1 MLHCIWIDKLCHTN
15 RVVVEGK
22 VIAVYGSVNKLRGR
36 KKRSKSVDRAKCNFL
51 FDDSPFSFAAK
62 TSLLVVNDTQ
72 AEKKSHIHLI
82 YCIYMTPILISAY
95 VFLFFVI
102 LVRIQIVR
110 ARVILNRTF
119 KFQGN
124 SIHRTANAF
133 DIRSE
138 VVRVCMWVSVCIS
151 HVCSHAKIEM
161 YDDVEDVFFFFFRFF
176 FVRLLCVNWWR

>member
-72 AEKKSHIHLI
+72 AEKKNLTSTWYIVSIWHQFWSRH
-82 YCIYMTPILISAY
+82 MFSSSS
-95 VFLFFVI
+95 LFSYEYKLFERELFSTERLNSKEIPFIERQMLLTFVRKSC
-102 LVRIQIVR
+102 LCVCEWVC
-110 ARVILNRTF
+110 AFRTF
-119 KFQGN
+119 AHTPKLKCMTM
-124 SIHRTANAF
+124 SRT
-133 DIRSE
+133 
-138 VVRVCMWVSVCIS
+138 
-151 HVCSHAKIEM
+151 
-161 YDDVEDVFFFFFRFF
+161 FFFFFRFF